1 MRRRTAR
8 GGRLLMS
15 RRRRHLWRSVSGKSK
30 FLVMCCL
37 PMIATRFVSGGALEL
52 LIARAQ
58 GSSGMTCDSRTIL
71 TMQVGLC

>member
-37 PMIATRFVSGGALEL
+37 PMIATRFLSGGGIGA
-52 LIARAQ
+52 A
-58 GSSGMTCDSRTIL
+58 DS
-71 TMQVGLC
+71 